1 MLCKVFCKDDVRA
14 CQKNHAMEN
23 HVRGGNLVEISK

>member
-1 MLCKVFCKDDVRA
+1 MLCKVFCKDDVHA
-14 CQKNHAMEN
+14 KKNHAMEN